1 MEIIIKLKKFT
12 YENEKN
18 PCFLKLLIFVSII
31 SININYLFII
41 FILLINKFLFINNI
55 YANK

>member
-31 SININYLFII
+31 SININYLLI